1 MAEWNELIDF
11 WFSDHARERWF
22 AVDADFDAEL
32 GRRFGA
38 RCEEAMQGAC
48 DHWQKA
54 PEGALALVLA
64 LDQLPRNLFRGTA
77 RAYAADAAARRVAR
91 LALQRGDDRGMDDE
105 RRVFFYLP
113 FEHSEDLLDQELC
126 VRLMRQLGERP
137 ENLRYAERH
146 LEIIA
151 RFGRFPHRNKALG
164 RATTA
169 LEEAFLREPMSSF

>member
-1 MAEWNELIDF
+1 MREWDELIGF
-11 WFSDHARERWF
+11 WFSDQARPRWF
-22 AVDADFDAEL
+22 LVDRDFDEEL
-32 GRRFGA
+32 RRRFGA
-38 RCEEAMQGAC
+38 TCEAAMRGECA
-48 DHWQKA
+48 HWQQT

-64 LDQLPRNLFRGTA
+64 LDQLPRNLFRGQA
-77 RAYAADAAARRVAR
+77 RAYAADEAARQVAR
-91 LALQRGDDRGMDDE
+91 RAVQRGDDRGMDEE

-137 ENLRYAERH
+137 ENLKYAERH

-151 RFGRFPHRNKALG
+151 RFGRFPHRNGVLG

-169 LEEAFLREPMSSF
+169 AEEAFLREPMSSF